1 MEPTEEIEKLI
12 IPLLEGMN
20 ISLVEC
26 SIGRHRG
33 DIKVNLVLYKKDGI
47 SLENL
52 TEAQKV
58 LRPRLELIYDRDKL
72 SLEISSPGLSRTI
85 KNINEYSIFS
95 GRNIKVLVEEN
106 WYSGLLN
113 GIKNNVVTLLID
125 GRETDF
131 PVNNI
136 RKARLD

>member
-1 MEPTEEIEKLI
+1 MEATEEIEKSIL
-12 IPLLEGMN
+12 PLLEGMEM
-20 ISLVEC
+20 SLVEC

-33 DIKVNLVLYKKDGI
+33 DIKVNLVLYKRNGI

-58 LRPRLELIYDRDKL
+58 IRPRLELIYDRDKL
-72 SLEISSPGLSRTI
+72 SLEISSPGLTRTL
-85 KNINEYSIFS
+85 KNINEYNIFS
-95 GRNIKVLVEEN
+95 GRKIKVLVEGD
-106 WYSGLLN
+106 WYSGILN
-113 GIKNNVVTLLID
+113 GIRDNVVTLVID